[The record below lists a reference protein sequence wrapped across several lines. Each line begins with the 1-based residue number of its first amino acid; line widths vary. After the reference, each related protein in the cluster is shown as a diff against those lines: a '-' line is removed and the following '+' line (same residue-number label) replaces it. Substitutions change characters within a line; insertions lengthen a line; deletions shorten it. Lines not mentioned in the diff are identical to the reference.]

1 MTNEYL
7 QENEFPAFCRPCRF
21 CREAAAYRS
30 WMERNKRSEVETV
43 CEYIRE
49 NCEQHLTWEIL
60 GDLVYMSP
68 SYLRALFKADME
80 MNLHE
85 YQMICKL
92 EKAKELL
99 EHTEKSVAEV
109 GRDVG
114 IESPSYFCALFR
126 ERYGMTP
133 NQYGRQLY

>member
-49 NCEQHLTWEIL
+49 NGPVKINQI
-60 GDLVYMSP
+60 
-68 SYLRALFKADME
+68 
-80 MNLHE
+80 
-85 YQMICKL
+85 
-92 EKAKELL
+92 KELRSAMQTGAMTQDMSL
-99 EHTEKSVAEV
+99 LSSPISLKEMRPIKEK
-109 GRDVG
+109 
-114 IESPSYFCALFR
+114 PSSIWLSI
-126 ERYGMTP
+126 
-133 NQYGRQLY
+133 